1 MIEMAEVK
9 KKLNRETSENKT
21 ESSDSKVEPKREKA
35 KATPKNK
42 QQKPFKPYVHIDT
55 FLQTAIPYFGLSNV
69 QAAGFKAHMNGRHYL
84 QDEQIF
90 VEELKKYLNLK

>member
-1 MIEMAEVK
+1 MAEVE
-9 KKLNRETSENKT
+9 KKLNEEISENKS
-21 ESSDSKVEPKREKA
+21 ESSDKQVKPKRKA
-35 KATPKNK
+35 NPKKK
-42 QQKPFKPYVHIDT
+42 QQKPIKPYVHIDT
-55 FLQTAIPYFGLSNV
+55 FLQTAIPYYELSNV